1 MADIT
6 FDSSD
11 VLQVISTDIE
21 KFEYIGRSSTRGCL
35 DRLVRFIES

>member
-21 KFEYIGRSSTRGCL
+21 KFEYIGRSSTRGWS
-35 DRLVRFIES
+35 RQARSIY